1 MSDFT
6 VSGDV
11 TVTHVRP
18 KSKPAP
24 FWFGVFV
31 GLTVSAVADLTD
43 LHICFGQCDGKDWSL
58 LGLYETPLPKK
69 TDRLPLQK
77 VPEK

>member
-18 KSKPAP
+18 KSKPVR
-24 FWFGVFV
+24 FWLGVFV
-31 GLTVSAVADLTD
+31 GLTVSAVADLAD

-58 LGLYETPLPKK
+58 LDLYETPASKK
-69 TDRLPLQK
+69 TDRLPLPE
-77 VPEK
+77 VPKE